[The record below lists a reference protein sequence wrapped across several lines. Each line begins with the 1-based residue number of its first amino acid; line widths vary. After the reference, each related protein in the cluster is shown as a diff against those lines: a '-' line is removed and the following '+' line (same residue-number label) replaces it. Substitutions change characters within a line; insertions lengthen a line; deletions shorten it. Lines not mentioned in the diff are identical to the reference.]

1 MSEWEKVKKSDEDRA
16 VEELVS
22 FVDRLDGCG
31 LLIEDLEM
39 VAESVAQIVRW
50 DPPVIEGMVK

>member
-22 FVDRLDGCG
+22 FVDSFDGCG
-31 LLIEDLEM
+31 LVIEDLGM
-39 VAESVAQIVRW
+39 VAESVAECVRFHGLRLAAT
-50 DPPVIEGMVK
+50 DE